1 MKSAYVT
8 VKPNTVNTMNCIFL
22 LLLLSCCGGFGCG
35 GNGSGRNYYG
45 SNTSSARD
53 GSGDCS
59 NDSALRNGNDIGNS
73 FPPVGSGYDF
83 QGVNS
88 RSGNGNDC
96 GCEENGQGVREASDG
111 NPSHWQDYPG
121 LSRRENG
128 DCDN

>member
-53 GSGDCS
+53 DSGDCG

-83 QGVNS
+83 QGGTS
-88 RSGNGNDC
+88 RSGNDC
-96 GCEENGQGVREASDG
+96 GCDENGQGVREASDG
-111 NPSHWQDYPG
+111 NPSHWQEYPG

>member
-8 VKPNTVNTMNCIFL
+8 VKPNTVNTMNCILL

-35 GNGSGRNYYG
+35 GNESGRSYYG

-73 FPPVGSGYDF
+73 FPPVGNGYDF
-83 QGVNS
+83 QRGDS
-88 RSGNGNDC
+88 RSVNENDC
-96 GCEENGQGVREASDG
+96 GCDENSQGGREASDG
-111 NPSHWQDYPG
+111 NPPHWQDYPG